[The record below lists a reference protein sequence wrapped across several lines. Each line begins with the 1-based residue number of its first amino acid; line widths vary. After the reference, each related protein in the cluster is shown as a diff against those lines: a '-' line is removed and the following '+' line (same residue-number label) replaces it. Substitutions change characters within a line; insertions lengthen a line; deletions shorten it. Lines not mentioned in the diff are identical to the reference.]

1 MALSIT
7 PGPCQ
12 RLHPGV
18 RAQTP
23 PWAPGFVTV
32 AGIHPAGLGSVVW
45 CQLKEAWDQHGSETG
60 SVHTRCSL
68 CFGGTRR
75 QGSPAFW
82 KRQSYWERA
91 DVEM

>member
-7 PGPCQ
+7 PRPRQ
-12 RLHPGV
+12 YLHPGV

-23 PWAPGFVTV
+23 LWAPGFAAV
-32 AGIHPAGLGSVVW
+32 AGIHLAGLGSVVW
-45 CQLKEAWDQHGSETG
+45 CQLMEAWDQHGSETG

-75 QGSPAFW
+75 RGSPAFQ
-82 KRQSYWERA
+82 KLGES
-91 DVEM
+91 